1 MICKSKEE
9 IKAKKELNKKNIED
23 KKKKIEKNM
32 KEYEEIGKE
41 ELINS
46 QLMKKLFLK
55 LIKRKINGSF
65 LRIILS
71 SYL

>member
-1 MICKSKEE
+1 
-9 IKAKKELNKKNIED
+9 
-23 KKKKIEKNM
+23 M

-41 ELINS
+41 QLINS